1 MSWLHKRKY
10 RDLLAHEEGY
20 QKRVW
25 GECLTVCLAYPNTY
39 RTGMPNLGFQTIY
52 ALLNHHRSFLCE
64 RAFFP
69 DPVDEDS
76 FIPGSIPLI
85 SLESQKPLSDF
96 DIVAFSISYENDYP
110 NILKMLDMSRITL
123 NALQRG
129 EREPLVMGG
138 GIAVTLNPEPLADF
152 IDLFFIGEGEE
163 VLPEFLRIFEASCR
177 AGLSRGDILYRVQQ
191 EIAGAYAPRFY
202 HVRYGADQMIE
213 KIEPTNPSLPE
224 KITKR
229 WIRDI
234 NAFST
239 DQCITTPN
247 AEFKDVFLTEV
258 SRGCRRG
265 CRFCAAGFACRPAR
279 FRNLKTLEPSFLR
292 GIKKRKAVGLLGT
305 AVSDHPD
312 LLSITDFI
320 MKQKG
325 KVALGSLRL
334 DRLDSKVAAIL
345 RETGIE
351 TVALAP
357 EAGSQRL
364 RDVINKGITEEH
376 ISSAVESLIA
386 HGIVNIRL
394 YFMVGL
400 PTETEDDIEAI
411 IHLVKRIKHHAI
423 KCSGGKIPFRRITL
437 SINQFIP
444 KPATPFQWHPLE
456 ETGVVRKRIRKIK
469 SALLRESSVKIIHD
483 LPKWNYIQALL
494 SLGDRQVGKILLSAH
509 RNHGNWSA
517 TFKEVNVN
525 PDFYVYR
532 LKSTAEILPWDF
544 IDHGVSKKT
553 LIRERNRALS
563 RNREAKTLDDP
574 HQT

>member
-1 MSWLHKRKY
+1 MHKRKY

-20 QKRVW
+20 QKKVW

-52 ALLNHHRSFLCE
+52 ALINHHSSFLCE
-64 RAFFP
+64 RAFLP
-69 DPVDEDS
+69 DPGDEDS

-96 DIVAFSISYENDYP
+96 DMVAFSIPYENDYS
-110 NILKMLDMSRITL
+110 NILKILDMSRITL
-123 NALQRG
+123 NALQRK
-129 EREPLVMGG
+129 EREPLILGG

-152 IDLFFIGEGEE
+152 IDLFLIGEGEE
-163 VLPEFLRIFEASCR
+163 VLAEFLRTFEASCR
-177 AGLSRGDILYRVQQ
+177 AGLSRSEILYRVQK

-202 HVRYGADQMIE
+202 NVRYNTDQLIE
-213 KIEPTNPSLPE
+213 TIEPASPSLPK

-229 WIRDI
+229 WVRDI
-234 NAFST
+234 NAFTT
-239 DQCITTPN
+239 DQCIITPN

-265 CRFCAAGFACRPAR
+265 CRFCAAGFACGPAR
-279 FRNLKTLEPSFLR
+279 FRSLKTLEPSFLR
-292 GIKKRKAVGLLGT
+292 GIKKLKTVGLLGT

-312 LLSITDFI
+312 LLSMSDHI
-320 MKQKG
+320 MKQSG
-325 KVALGSLRL
+325 KVSLGSLRL
-334 DRLDSKVAAIL
+334 DRLDSKVAAML

-376 ISSAVESLIA
+376 IFSAIESLIA
-386 HGIVNIRL
+386 QSIVNIRL

-400 PTETEDDIEAI
+400 PTEGEDDIEAI
-411 IHLVKRIKHHAI
+411 IHLVKSIKHHAV
-423 KCSGGKIPFRRITL
+423 KRSVGKMPFRRITL

-444 KPATPFQWHPLE
+444 KPVTPFQWHPLE
-456 ETGVVRKRIRKIK
+456 DTNIVRRRIRRIK
-469 SALLRESSVKIIHD
+469 SALLRESSIKIIHD

-494 SLGDRQVGKILLSAH
+494 SLGDRQVGRILLSVH
-509 RNHGNWSA
+509 RNGGNWSS
-517 TFKEVNVN
+517 TFKEINVN

-532 LKSTAEILPWDF
+532 LKNTDEILPWDF
-544 IDHGVSKKT
+544 IDHGVSKQS
-553 LIRERNRALS
+553 LIRERNKALS
-563 RNREAKTLDDP
+563 QNHEAKTLDDP
-574 HQT
+574 L